1 VSAPIPRRK
10 RPPRKTPTGLSAEDT
25 IKGKLQRAAKK
36 CLDQHE
42 ADDMLPTNDRFVMY
56 ELEHEGVVSKEQRP
70 VQEGCRMA
78 RRPSQDLGE
87 AILHLR
93 DIGPDNG
100 GIPWW
105 WIEDETRSVTHV
117 RTART
122 IAEYIDASVDR
133 ASLDRWDG
141 KPPPLALCE
150 SRSLAGVLKATAD
163 DYTCWISSTNGQV
176 RGFLVTDVAPILQ
189 PGQKVLYFGDLDLSA
204 GHIEAHTHAVLRKHA
219 PLWAASEMQLDHRIR
234 KAARRGHETD
244 LKPLWERVCITA
256 EQVEVIEADR
266 AERGLGPATI
276 RKVDRRYI
284 DPLTGEKGVEVDAG
298 ETEGLGQAFIVNALK
313 ARLDELMPEPLADI
327 KARQNEQKTEMRKL
341 LAAAR
346 KRQRNRNGQ

>member
-1 VSAPIPRRK
+1 
-10 RPPRKTPTGLSAEDT
+10 
-25 IKGKLQRAAKK
+25 
-36 CLDQHE
+36 
-42 ADDMLPTNDRFVMY
+42 MY
-56 ELEHEGVVSKEQRP
+56 ELEHEGAVSKEQRP

-93 DIGPDNG
+93 EIGPDSG

-122 IAEYIDASVDR
+122 IAEYIDATVDR
-133 ASLDRWDG
+133 ATLDRWDG
-141 KPPPLALCE
+141 KPPPLVLCE
-150 SRSLAGVLKATAD
+150 SRSLAGVLRATAD

-204 GHIEAHTHAVLRKHA
+204 GHIEDHTHRVLAKHA
-219 PLWAASEMQLDHRIR
+219 PIWSTSEYLQDKRIR
-234 KAARRGHETD
+234 RATRYGRTTD
-244 LKPLWERVCITA
+244 LKPLWERVCITP
-256 EQVEVIEADR
+256 EQVVVVEPER
-266 AERGLGPATI
+266 ARKGLGPATI

-284 DPLTGEKGVEVDAG
+284 DPLTGEKGLAFDAV
-298 ETEGLGQAFIVNALK
+298 ETEVLGRVDGQHQVTVLV
-313 ARLDELMPEPLADI
+313 DVHQLA
-327 KARQNEQKTEMRKL
+327 QNP
-341 LAAAR
+341 
-346 KRQRNRNGQ
+346 QRVTTWVI